1 MGQRGDRL
9 AVAAQ
14 VSDDLAAMEA
24 SLVALGDRSE
34 GLAAELFDGFIAAH
48 PHYAPA
54 FINPEAACERM
65 TRETLEALLG
75 LAGGEWWVRPTV
87 TNFVDLHRNY
97 AAFTAHDY
105 AAWFEL
111 TIAAMEHRAGQDWPG
126 EASAAWRGQAA
137 AMVYLIASE
146 LAQDWS
152 HQIVAAG

>member
-1 MGQRGDRL
+1 MGQRGDQL

-14 VSDDLAAMEA
+14 VSGDLATMEA
-24 SLVALGDRSE
+24 SLVALGDRYE
-34 GLAAELFDGFIAAH
+34 GLAAELFDGFIAAY

-54 FINPEAACERM
+54 FINPEAARERM

-97 AAFTAHDY
+97 AAFTAQDY

-111 TIAAMEHRAGQDWPG
+111 TIAAMARRAGEAWPG
-126 EASAAWRGQAA
+126 EASAAWRRQAA
-137 AMVYLIASE
+137 AMLELVASE

-152 HQIVAAG
+152 HKNVAAG

>member
-14 VSDDLAAMEA
+14 VSDDLAAMET

-75 LAGGEWWVRPTV
+75 LAGGE
-87 TNFVDLHRNY
+87 
-97 AAFTAHDY
+97 
-105 AAWFEL
+105 
-111 TIAAMEHRAGQDWPG
+111 
-126 EASAAWRGQAA
+126 
-137 AMVYLIASE
+137 
-146 LAQDWS
+146 
-152 HQIVAAG
+152 